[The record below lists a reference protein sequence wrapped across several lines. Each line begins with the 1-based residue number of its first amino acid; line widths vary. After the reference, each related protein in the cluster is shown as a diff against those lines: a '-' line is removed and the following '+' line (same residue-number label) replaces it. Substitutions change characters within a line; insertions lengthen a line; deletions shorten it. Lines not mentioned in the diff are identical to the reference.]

1 MIDLLRQSPFTLR
14 ITWQDKQFDA
24 LALSSFIVQ
33 QRRKNYNVPH
43 LVVEIWPPH
52 PDRPIDAYC
61 IYEHLRLLREDL
73 RGFSRV
79 SKLDVIFLENNVG
92 TWLENGKP
100 SNSLGIDDPKSAEG
114 PPFSDICLMMELFE
128 RLTNVET
135 ARIFI
140 PDSFVGERYQELR
153 EYAQKTEEIIM
164 GTWVLEPDA
173 EMKQLDAIL
182 KKHRIEKNLPE
193 DFIDYA
199 EPILK
204 TRTARIARKKLQA
217 ATKLG
222 RMWEFEFAEFT
233 EIWPHF
239 EFLDKYDGDGEF
251 RESDYVMPD
260 EWWWCGMETFG

>member
-14 ITWQDKQFDA
+14 ITWQDKRFDT

-33 QRRKNYNVPH
+33 QRRKGYNVPH

-52 PDRPIDAYC
+52 PDRPIDTYYV
-61 IYEHLRLLREDL
+61 YEHLRLLREDL

-79 SKLDVIFLENNVG
+79 PKLDVIFLENNVG
-92 TWLENGKP
+92 TWMENGKL
-100 SNSLGIDDPKSAEG
+100 SNSLGIDDPESAEG
-114 PPFSDICLMMELFE
+114 PPFSDMGRMMELFE

-153 EYAQKTEEIIM
+153 EYAQRTEEIIM
-164 GTWVLEPDA
+164 GTWAPEPDA
-173 EMKQLDAIL
+173 EMEQLDAIL
-182 KKHRIEKNLPE
+182 EKHRIKKNLPE
-193 DFIDYA
+193 DFIEYA

-204 TRTARIARKKLQA
+204 IRTARIARKKLQT
-217 ATKLG
+217 ATKLR
-222 RMWEFEFAEFT
+222 RMHEFEYYKFT

-239 EFLDKYDGDGEF
+239 EFLDEYEKDGEF
-251 RESDYVMPD
+251 RESDYVIPYG
-260 EWWWCGMETFG
+260 WWWEQQ